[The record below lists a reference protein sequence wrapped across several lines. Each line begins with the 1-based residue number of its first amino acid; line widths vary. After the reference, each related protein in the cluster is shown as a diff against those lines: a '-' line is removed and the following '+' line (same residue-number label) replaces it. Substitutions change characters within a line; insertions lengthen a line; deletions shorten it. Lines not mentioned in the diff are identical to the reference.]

1 MIKLALF
8 ASGSGSN
15 VENIYEYFK
24 NHNKIL
30 VDSVFCNNPNAYV
43 IERARLLGIDP
54 IIFDQRKTTDIDLL
68 RMLESRNVS
77 SIILAG
83 YILLIPEAI
92 INKFEGKIINI
103 HPSLLPKFG
112 GKGFYGS
119 KVHTSVIESKEKYSG
134 ITIHLVNK
142 EYDKGKILF
151 QERIKIHENETA
163 ITLSNRIHEL
173 EYFYFPQIIEK
184 FLLDKL

>member
-15 VENIYEYFK
+15 VEKIFKYFN
-24 NHNKIL
+24 NHSHIL
-30 VDSVFCNNPNAYV
+30 VDSIFCNNPNAYV
-43 IERARLLGIDP
+43 IDRAKNLGLDS
-54 IIFDQRKTTDIDLL
+54 IIFDQSKTSDEDLL
-68 RMLESRNVS
+68 KMLQSRKIS

-83 YILLIPEAI
+83 YIRLIPEAI
-92 INKFEGKIINI
+92 INKFEDKIVNI

-119 KVHTSVIESKEKYSG
+119 KVHDSVIESKEEYSG
-134 ITIHLVNK
+134 ITIHLVNN

-151 QERIKIHENETA
+151 QKKIKIQEHETA
-163 ITLSNRIHEL
+163 STLSKRIHEL
-173 EYFYFPQIIEK
+173 EHFYFPQIIEK

>member
-30 VDSVFCNNPNAYV
+30 VDSVFCNKPNAYV

-68 RMLESRNVS
+68 RMLESRNC
-77 SIILAG
+77 
-83 YILLIPEAI
+83 LL
-92 INKFEGKIINI
+92 
-103 HPSLLPKFG
+103 
-112 GKGFYGS
+112 Y
-119 KVHTSVIESKEKYSG
+119 TS
-134 ITIHLVNK
+134 
-142 EYDKGKILF
+142 D
-151 QERIKIHENETA
+151 A
-163 ITLSNRIHEL
+163 A
-173 EYFYFPQIIEK
+173 
-184 FLLDKL
+184 DD